1 MSSPHPVVVA
11 FPEPA
16 ASGWIDWLKEHT
28 STDWRPG
35 EWDHAIWLCS
45 GDPNNP
51 RTTVE
56 LCQTRACGQL
66 LADRGICTQ
75 CARALKRSGL
85 TRAAFIETYVPER
98 QRARYGDASR
108 PPCAVERDGSR
119 CTGRAQTRGLCREH
133 YSRWRR
139 CQRQEPSADIEQWL
153 RVVAVPAVHRW
164 PERTCLVL
172 GCSLRPHGAIP
183 LCPLHYA
190 RHKKH
195 APRLPIAVWART
207 EPPHLAAHQF
217 SLGHLPER
225 LRWEVLYALQQRDQR
240 GGRLAAG
247 TIRDVV
253 RLLQQAP
260 SLATI
265 ELVQLT
271 ALVDRCQGSAVQAHL
286 FEFARTLRDARDQM
300 LGLEHT
306 DRLVWDKVS
315 LGLSPATNPLSGIR
329 RTPGTI
335 DFGSIPVSW
344 LRELA
349 RAWARTESPDGRIIT
364 ETVQAAALAARSLRR
379 RSDLGEDQASL
390 ERRDMDA
397 VVEVFRELSHPDGRL
412 QSVSRRRT
420 MLRRF
425 TELIDYGRR
434 NAHLPGLAVGF
445 NRHSFH
451 LIPFTQARDEDAGR
465 ALPDHV
471 IRQLDDNLGRLGRGQ
486 AHGELTDDQIAAM
499 FQTAY
504 VILRDTGRRPLEVCS
519 LHVECLS
526 GTEESVLHWNNHK
539 AGRFGRKLPITA
551 ATADAI
557 RTWQQIRPQ
566 LPAPTRSRDYLFP
579 AKSEVAQT
587 PFLRPHNLG
596 EAIRQWVD
604 QLERLDSD
612 TVNEHG
618 STVPFDR
625 LRIYPYAFR
634 HTYAQRHADAGVPV
648 DVLRELMDHRHIN
661 TTMGYY
667 QITAKRKREAVTALA
682 SFVVDRA
689 GRAAP
694 MATPATYEAR
704 SVAVPFGN
712 CIEASNVKAGGKSC
726 PVRFQCAG
734 CGFYRPD
741 PSYIP
746 AIEEHLNA
754 LRADRQTARAMDVA
768 DFVVDNLTAQID
780 AFTNV
785 LQVMTDKLDTLS
797 VDERD
802 RISEASAVL
811 RKARAGDRT
820 LLPLQ
825 VTHSGQP

>member
-1 MSSPHPVVVA
+1 MASPNPVVVA

-16 ASGWIDWLKEHT
+16 SGWIEWLKQHT
-28 STDWRPG
+28 STEWRPG
-35 EWDHAIWLCS
+35 EWDHAVWLCT

-56 LCQTRACGQL
+56 VCQTRACGQI
-66 LADRGICTQ
+66 LADRGLCTP
-75 CARALKRSGL
+75 CSRVLKASGL
-85 TRAAFIETYVPER
+85 TRVEFIETHVPAR
-98 QRARYGDASR
+98 QRAKHGDSSR
-108 PPCAVERDGSR
+108 PQCRVERDHSR
-119 CTGRAQTRGLCREH
+119 CPGPVECRGLCREH
-133 YSRWRR
+133 YSLWRR
-139 CQRQEPSADIEQWL
+139 YQRAEPSAGIEHWL
-153 RVVAVPAVHRW
+153 QAVAEPAVRRG

-172 GCSLRPHGAIP
+172 GCLLRPHGAIP
-183 LCPLHYA
+183 LCPLHYT
-190 RHKKH
+190 RHKKY
-195 APRLPIAVWART
+195 AADVPVEVWARS

-217 SLGHLPER
+217 ALGQLPEQ

-240 GGRLAAG
+240 GGRLAPG
-247 TIRDVV
+247 TIRDMV
-253 RLLQQAP
+253 RLLHGAP
-260 SLATI
+260 SLASI
-265 ELVQLT
+265 AEAQLT
-271 ALVDRCQGSAVQAHL
+271 ALADRWRGSAAQAHL

-306 DRLVWDKVS
+306 DRLVWDKVT

-329 RTPGTI
+329 RKPGTI
-335 DFGSIPVSW
+335 DFGSIGVSW

-349 RAWARTESPDGRIIT
+349 RTWARTESPDGRIIT
-364 ETVQAAALAARSLRR
+364 ETVQAAALAAQSLRR
-379 RSDLGEDQASL
+379 RADLGEDQASL
-390 ERRDMDA
+390 DRRDMDA
-397 VVEVFRELSHPDGRL
+397 VVEVFRDLSHPDGAL

-425 TELIDYGRR
+425 TELIEYGRR
-434 NAHLPGLAVGF
+434 YGHLPGLAAGF

-451 LIPFTQARDEDAGR
+451 LIPFTQHRDENAGR

-471 IRQLDDNLGRLGRGQ
+471 IRQLDANLAGLGRGHV
-486 AHGELTDDQIAAM
+486 HGDLSADQIAAM

-519 LHVECLS
+519 LHVECLT
-526 GTEESVLHWNNHK
+526 GTDEPILHWDNHK
-539 AGRFGRKLPITA
+539 AGRLGRKLPITA

-557 RTWQQIRPQ
+557 RTWQQIRPE

-587 PFLRPHNLG
+587 PFLRPQNLG

-604 QLERLDSD
+604 QLDRLDSD
-612 TVNEHG
+612 TVDENG
-618 STVPFDR
+618 DPVQFDR
-625 LRIYPYAFR
+625 SRVYPYAFR
-634 HTYAQRHADAGVPV
+634 HTYAQRHANAGVPV

-667 QITAKRKREAVTALA
+667 QVTAKRKRDAVATLA

-689 GRAAP
+689 GQAAP

-712 CIEASNVKAGGKSC
+712 CIEPSNVKAGGKSC

-754 LRADRQTARAMDVA
+754 LRADRETAQAMDVA

-780 AFTNV
+780 AFTHV
-785 LQVMTDKLDTLS
+785 LQVMTDKLNTLS
-797 VDERD
+797 EKERG

-811 RKARAGDRT
+811 RKARAGDRP
-820 LLPLQ
+820 LLPLR
-825 VTHSGQP
+825 VTNNGRT